1 MEQTTFVEAVFRD
14 VQRKH
19 FSVDLSGSVGQPMT
33 STVTVGKV
41 AALCSAVLNRR
52 LNLEALVT
60 EWLCKSQGGSIT
72 TLGLRRALLA
82 IYSNR
87 IGKSCY
93 MDPIETRL
101 IIAID
106 VLSPVLHR
114 SLEQF
119 GDKFSIKHVPSPV
132 QNGQSILSSS
142 FLIDQLLKFSQPMHK

>member
-1 MEQTTFVEAVFRD
+1 MEQTSFVEAVFRD
-14 VQRKH
+14 IQRQH

-33 STVTVGKV
+33 SPVIIGKV
-41 AALCSAVLNRR
+41 AALCSVVLNRR

-93 MDPIETRL
+93 MGPTKTRL
-101 IIAID
+101 IIATD
-106 VLSPVLHR
+106 VLRPVLSR

-132 QNGQSILSSS
+132 QNGQSILNSS
-142 FLIDQLLKFSQPMHK
+142 FLTDSF